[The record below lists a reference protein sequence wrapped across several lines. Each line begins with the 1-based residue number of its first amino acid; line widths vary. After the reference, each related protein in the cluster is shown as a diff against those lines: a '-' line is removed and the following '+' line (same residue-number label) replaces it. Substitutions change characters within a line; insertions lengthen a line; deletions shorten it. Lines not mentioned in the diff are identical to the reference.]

1 MQPKRTDRK
10 REAVTPA
17 VHAQVEADRW
27 IADRWIGEDSAWLE
41 APDLVQ
47 RRPEARSEPDG
58 VSVRLFRALLVC
70 ALLGGIL
77 WALTGYGIYR
87 LVSG

>member
-10 REAVTPA
+10 RGAVTPA
-17 VHAQVEADRW
+17 VHARVD
-27 IADRWIGEDSAWLE
+27 ADRWIGEDSAWLE
-41 APDLVQ
+41 ARDFAR

-58 VSVRLFRALLVC
+58 VSVQLFRVLLVC
-70 ALLGGIL
+70 ALLGAIL

-87 LVSG
+87 LVSS

>member
-10 REAVTPA
+10 RQAVTPA
-17 VHAQVEADRW
+17 VDAQVE
-27 IADRWIGEDSAWLE
+27 ADRWIGEDSAWLE
-41 APDLVQ
+41 APDLVR
-47 RRPEARSEPDG
+47 RRPDARSEPDG
-58 VSVRLFRALLVC
+58 VSVQLFRALLVC

-77 WALTGYGIYR
+77 WAVTGYGIYR